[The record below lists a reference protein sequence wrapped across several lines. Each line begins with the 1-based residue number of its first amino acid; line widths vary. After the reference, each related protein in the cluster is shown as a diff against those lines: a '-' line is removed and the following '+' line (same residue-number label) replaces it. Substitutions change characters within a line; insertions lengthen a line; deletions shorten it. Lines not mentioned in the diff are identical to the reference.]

1 MLAWKVVIIALTI
14 LCMILLVYIYRMKSQ
29 LRSIKEE
36 LVATRNKSYNR
47 QVQVD
52 LFDKD
57 LTDMTKEL
65 NKTLDYQKQLKLETE
80 KAEKAIRQSV
90 SDIAH
95 DLRTPL
101 TVVKGNLQMLRMEES
116 LSDKGKKSGKWRM
129 IFSSCLC
136 WKVT

>member
-1 MLAWKVVIIALTI
+1 
-14 LCMILLVYIYRMKSQ
+14 MILLVYIYRMKSQ

-65 NKTLDYQKQLKLETE
+65 NKTLD
-80 KAEKAIRQSV
+80 
-90 SDIAH
+90 
-95 DLRTPL
+95 
-101 TVVKGNLQMLRMEES
+101 
-116 LSDKGKKSGKWRM
+116 
-129 IFSSCLC
+129 
-136 WKVT
+136 